1 MISSRFSS
9 MNSFNMAILDAIVRT
24 SSTGGLFKTAHGE
37 TGNSTAVFDA
47 LKRAIR
53 GWFRDALPQRHEA

>member
-1 MISSRFSS
+1 